1 MTDRAGGMLDEI
13 GWSDGAASGHVQGA
27 TTSLV
32 TALVGGFY
40 WVAVWFPFAYL
51 ALRVRAWRKGSL

>member
-1 MTDRAGGMLDEI
+1 MNERIAGMLDEI
-13 GWSDGAASGHVQGA
+13 GWSDGSNPSHARGV

-32 TALVGGFY
+32 TLVVGGLY

>member
-1 MTDRAGGMLDEI
+1 MLDEI
-13 GWSDGAASGHVQGA
+13 GWSDGAASGHVEGA

-32 TALVGGFY
+32 TALVGGLY